1 MELIPILAT
10 IILIAT
16 IITFIL
22 AIGAYILY
30 KVRER
35 KGTQREAQQPAFIK
49 AELLTPE
56 TMQEQYQFPEQVRAS
71 GQIVYEQPQIPIYR
85 QQPEPIFV
93 QERVQAGRQPMQ
105 PKFTPPPQQFTPQV
119 DVKKNE
125 RKTQSTEE
133 KILKYTSEGYVPAK
147 GDKKSGVL
155 KWR

>member
-16 IITFIL
+16 IVTFIL

-35 KGTQREAQQPAFIK
+35 KGVQKEAPQPAYIK

-56 TMQEQYQFPEQVRAS
+56 MRQEQYQTPEQIHVP
-71 GQIVYEQPQIPIYR
+71 GQIIYEQPESPVYR
-85 QQPEPIFV
+85 PQAEPIFV
-93 QERVQAGRQPMQ
+93 QERVSAGRQPMQ
-105 PKFTPPPQQFTPQV
+105 PKFTPPPQQFAPQTGSRKSE
-119 DVKKNE
+119 KKSQN
-125 RKTQSTEE
+125 TEE
-133 KILKYTSEGYVPAK
+133 KMLKYTSEGYVPPK
-147 GDKKSGVL
+147 SDKSSGAL